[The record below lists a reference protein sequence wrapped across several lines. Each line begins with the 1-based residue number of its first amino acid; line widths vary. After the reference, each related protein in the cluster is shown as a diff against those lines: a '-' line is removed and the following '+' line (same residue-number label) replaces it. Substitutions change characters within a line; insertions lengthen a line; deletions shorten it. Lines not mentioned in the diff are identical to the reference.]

1 MLFKVHIHMSV
12 SVGCVYVFSCS
23 YNQKKGNRME
33 IWQLSLQKYRSS
45 NKRFLLKKLKQ
56 LSMWSSSSYGRVS
69 MIQIRH
75 NKRIGTE
82 GLSFLL
88 PQPAVQPRS
97 NAGSNRVE
105 PAPCFVI
112 QNCQTHYSSRCPMCG
127 TG

>member
-88 PQPAVQPRS
+88 SQPAVQPRS

-105 PAPCFVI
+105 PAP
-112 QNCQTHYSSRCPMCG
+112 
-127 TG
+127 